1 MGADMMFMI
10 RFFGRLIRDVA
21 GGPATEYAL
30 LLMLVAAVA
39 GFGMIALGDS
49 LSQFYSDAGDAVITE
64 FKMPS
69 QDMSNMIPRCV
80 EVDSNCLAGR

>member
-1 MGADMMFMI
+1 MI
-10 RFFGRLIRDVA
+10 RFIRRLVRDVS

-39 GFGMIALGDS
+39 GFGMIGLGGS
-49 LSQFYSDAGDAVITE
+49 LSQFYADAGESFVPDPA
-64 FKMPS
+64 FPS
-69 QDMSNMIPRCV
+69 QPPRCV

>member
-1 MGADMMFMI
+1 MMFMI
-10 RFFGRLIRDVA
+10 CFLRRLVRDVA

-49 LSQFYSDAGDAVITE
+49 LSQFYSDAGNAVITE
-64 FKMPS
+64 FTMPS
-69 QDMSNMIPRCV
+69 QDMSTMIPRCV
-80 EVDSNCLAGR
+80 EVDSNCEAGR

>member
-1 MGADMMFMI
+1 MMFMI
-10 RFFGRLIRDVA
+10 CCLRRLVMDVA

-49 LSQFYSDAGDAVITE
+49 LSGFYSDAGEAFITE
-64 FKMPS
+64 FEMPS
-69 QDMSNMIPRCV
+69 QTPRCV
-80 EVDSNCLAGR
+80 EVGSNCRAGR

>member
-1 MGADMMFMI
+1 MNVMI
-10 RFFGRLIRDVA
+10 RIFRRLVRDVA

-39 GFGMIALGDS
+39 GFGMIGLGGS
-49 LSQFYSDAGDAVITE
+49 LNQFYSDAGEAVITD
-64 FKMPS
+64 FVMPS
-69 QDMSNMIPRCV
+69 QDMSTTIPRCI